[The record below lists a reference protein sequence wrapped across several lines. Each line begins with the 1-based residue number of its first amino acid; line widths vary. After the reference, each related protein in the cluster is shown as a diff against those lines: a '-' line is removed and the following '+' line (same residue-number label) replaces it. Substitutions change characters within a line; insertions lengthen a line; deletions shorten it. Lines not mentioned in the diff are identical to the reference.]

1 MPIPK
6 INAQVTSSNYY
17 SPDGNNEN
25 LTMLAAS
32 TALNKNTTLT
42 FGFGND
48 WTVADG
54 KNKNKPAIEA
64 KVKYNIGKNLNTQF
78 RFREIGNTE
87 QYRVTFGGSHK
98 INKNQSLYASV
109 HTTAKNSDS
118 WKYNAGGW
126 IGYTYKFNSGTSV
139 SAEFQQNIPL
149 NNTKQS
155 VGKIL
160 SSFDDSN
167 KMLNVIFSIP
177 LN

>member
-1 MPIPK
+1 MPIRK

-17 SPDGNNEN
+17 SLDGNNEN
-25 LTMLAAS
+25 LTMLLAS

-42 FGFGND
+42 LGFGND
-48 WTVADG
+48 WTVTDG

-64 KVKYNIGKNLNTQF
+64 KAKYNIGENLNTQF
-78 RFREIGNTE
+78 RFRKIGGTE

-98 INKNQSLYASV
+98 IDKNQSLYASI
-109 HTTAKNSDS
+109 HTTAKNSGN
-118 WKYNAGGW
+118 WKCNTGGW
-126 IGYTYKFNSGTSV
+126 IGYTYKFKNGTSI

-155 VGKIL
+155 VGKTL
-160 SSFDDSN
+160 SAFDDSN
-167 KMLNVIFSIP
+167 KMINVILSVP